1 VGEFSMTEMDLK
13 RRRVWFI
20 TGTSSGMGYGAAK
33 AALEHGDLVAATAR
47 DTSAVEEL
55 VADFPGRALALQL
68 DVRDEEA
75 ARMAVSRTVGEFG
88 RIDVVFNNA
97 GFALVGSVEGT
108 SGKQARELFD
118 TGFFG
123 AVNVLRAALPVLRSQ
138 RSGHVLQMSS
148 IFGEMSFPGTGMLAA
163 VKQALG
169 GATQAMAAEL
179 APLGIKFTQIEP
191 GGLRTQFLS
200 KWIVA
205 EQDIADYDETAGATL
220 ETLRDLPS
228 EASAD
233 VSRVAAAILELV
245 EAEEPPMRLALGG
258 WAEGII
264 RREIACRSADL
275 DNWVRL
281 TRLVDDP
288 DVEPTS
294 SAAAHMKEP
303 T

>member
-1 VGEFSMTEMDLK
+1 MTEIDSK
-13 RRRVWFI
+13 QRRVWFI
-20 TGTSSGMGYGAAK
+20 TGTSSGMGYAAAK

-75 ARMAVSRTVGEFG
+75 ARMAVSRTVAEFG

-108 SGKQARELFD
+108 SGKQARDLFD

-123 AVNVLRAALPVLRSQ
+123 AMNVLRAALPVLRGQ

-169 GATQAMAAEL
+169 GATQAMSAEL
-179 APLGIKFTQIEP
+179 APLGIKFTQIES
-191 GGLRTQFLS
+191 GGLRTQFLA

-205 EQDIADYDETAGATL
+205 EHSIADYDDTAGATL
-220 ETLRDLPS
+220 NGLKDLPP
-228 EASAD
+228 EAVAD

-245 EAEEPPMRLALGG
+245 EAEYPPMRLVLGG
-258 WAEGII
+258 WAEWII
-264 RREIACRSADL
+264 REELADRSADL
-275 DNWVRL
+275 DNWSRL
-281 TRLVDDP
+281 TKSVDN
-288 DVEPTS
+288 S
-294 SAAAHMKEP
+294 
-303 T
+303 

>member
-1 VGEFSMTEMDLK
+1 MTEIDSK
-13 RRRVWFI
+13 QRRVWFI
-20 TGTSSGMGYGAAK
+20 TGTSSGMGYAAAK

-55 VADFPGRALALQL
+55 AADFPGRALALKL

-108 SGKQARELFD
+108 SDKQARDLFD

-138 RSGHVLQMSS
+138 RAGHVLQMSS

-169 GATQAMAAEL
+169 GATQAMSAEL
-179 APLGIKFTQIEP
+179 APLGIKFTQIES
-191 GGLRTQFLS
+191 GGLRTQFLA

-205 EQDIADYDETAGATL
+205 EHSIADYDDTVGATL
-220 ETLRDLPS
+220 KGLKDLPP
-228 EASAD
+228 EAVAD
-233 VSRVAAAILELV
+233 VSQVAAAILQLV
-245 EAEEPPMRLALGG
+245 EAEYPPMRLVLGS
-258 WAEGII
+258 WADGII
-264 RREIACRSADL
+264 RKELADRSADL
-275 DNWVRL
+275 DNWSRV
-281 TRLVDDP
+281 TKSVDN
-288 DVEPTS
+288 S
-294 SAAAHMKEP
+294 
-303 T
+303 

>member
-1 VGEFSMTEMDLK
+1 MTKIDSK

-20 TGTSSGMGYGAAK
+20 TGTSSGMGYAAAK

-47 DTSAVEEL
+47 NTCAIEGL
-55 VADFPGRALALQL
+55 VSDFPGQAVAIKL
-68 DVRDEEA
+68 DVRDQEA
-75 ARMAVSRTVGEFG
+75 ARTAVSTTVGEFG
-88 RIDVVFNNA
+88 GIDVVLNNA

-108 SGKQARELFD
+108 SDKQARDLFD

-123 AVNVLRAALPVLRSQ
+123 ALNVLRAALPVLRSQ

-169 GATQAMAAEL
+169 GATQAMSAEL

-191 GGLRTQFLS
+191 GGLRTQFLA

-205 EQDIADYDETAGATL
+205 EHAIADYDDTAGATL
-220 ETLRDLPS
+220 NGLNDLPP
-228 EASAD
+228 EAIAD
-233 VSRVAAAILELV
+233 ASRVASAILELV
-245 EAEEPPMRLALGG
+245 EAEQPPMRLAVGG

-264 RREIACRSADL
+264 RKEIADRSTDL
-275 DNWVRL
+275 
-281 TRLVDDP
+281 
-288 DVEPTS
+288 
-294 SAAAHMKEP
+294 
-303 T
+303 

>member
-1 VGEFSMTEMDLK
+1 VGEFSMTETDLK

-20 TGTSSGMGYGAAK
+20 TGTSSGMGFAAAK

-55 VADFPGRALALQL
+55 AADFPGRALALKL

-75 ARMAVSRTVGEFG
+75 ARMAVTETVGDFG

-108 SGKQARELFD
+108 SDKQARDLFD

-148 IFGEMSFPGTGMLAA
+148 IFAEMSFPGTGMLAA

-169 GATQAMAAEL
+169 GATQAMSAEL

-191 GGLRTQFLS
+191 GGLRTQFLA

-205 EQDIADYDETAGATL
+205 EHSIADYDDTVGATL
-220 ETLRDLPS
+220 KGLKDLPP
-228 EASAD
+228 EAVAE

-245 EAEEPPMRLALGG
+245 EAEYPPMRLVLGR

-264 RREIACRSADL
+264 RKELADRSSDL
-275 DNWVRL
+275 DNWSRV
-281 TRLVDDP
+281 TKSVDN
-288 DVEPTS
+288 S
-294 SAAAHMKEP
+294 
-303 T
+303 